1 MVERTTHVKNDFRYG
16 SYSKYAGETLSYE
29 TRGWWSGS
37 PVSFNREY
45 DKEHGVDEWKMSTSS
60 GGQNDV
66 DVLDKIRELQ
76 SILSD
81 AESRILETRTIEQE
95 IDGMEIIT

>member
-1 MVERTTHVKNDFRYG
+1 MVERTTHVKHDFRYG
-16 SYSKYAGETLSYE
+16 SYSKYVGETLSYE
-29 TRGWWSGS
+29 TRGWWAGS

-76 SILSD
+76 SILRD